1 MVLDVVVNWS
11 NYYVIKCFWEVE
23 CYGTELN
30 DLIMCT
36 EEEEL
41 AHEKIRSSVYYNIA
55 AGRNNG
61 HNYSRLR
68 AVYLFSSV
76 ISHACE
82 RVSSVELRSCKT

>member
-30 DLIMCT
+30 DLIVCT

-41 AHEKIRSSVYYNIA
+41 AHEKIRSSTGILQ
-55 AGRNNG
+55 
-61 HNYSRLR
+61 HCSWKKQWTQL
-68 AVYLFSSV
+68 L
-76 ISHACE
+76 
-82 RVSSVELRSCKT
+82 